1 MTDTLPGMN
10 EKQPARVLLAI
21 TVLGACLS
29 GTLSARA
36 ASPSHMAGDPGVS
49 DHAIKLGGVIDQGG
63 RGTLVSRPIL
73 GGYQLAIREINA
85 HGGVNGR
92 TIDYTAESD
101 NYDPSQ
107 TLPRVRKIVESDKV
121 FAVLGVFGSDDA
133 NVAAPYLEK
142 RQIPFFDPI
151 GGGADI
157 QGKHW
162 IWQTEPDYRR
172 EGEVMA
178 KYGAES
184 LHARRVAIL
193 YQVGVGEPQVA
204 ALKKTL
210 PKYGASLVAEA
221 SYQATDSNLAG
232 QALRL
237 SAANPDLVVL
247 NGTPSPTALF
257 LQYAKQAGLNPKYG
271 FLANYP
277 MGDPLWIA
285 LTGPNGEGNRVSSYA
300 DLTGHNKVAA
310 VYRLAIPRYKG
321 EKYSNYGLYGYF
333 NAMLFFKALK
343 LSGKELTRSRLRFV
357 LDHDF
362 RHYDTG
368 FTGRLNWTPTQHYGA
383 RQFKIYRIQGGQFR
397 PVTGW
402 LNP

>member
-1 MTDTLPGMN
+1 MTHTLPGM
-10 EKQPARVLLAI
+10 KIKSLVRGLAMAAL
-21 TVLGACLS
+21 LGAWS
-29 GTLSARA
+29 AGTGALGADSRRLAT
-36 ASPSHMAGDPGVS
+36 DPGVS
-49 DHAIKLGGVIDQGG
+49 AHTIKLGGVIDQGG
-63 RGTLVSRPIL
+63 RGTIVSKPIL
-73 GGYQLAIREINA
+73 GGYRLAIEQINA
-85 HGGVNGR
+85 QGGINGR
-92 TIDYTAESD
+92 TVDYVAESD

-107 TLPRVRKIVESDKV
+107 TLPRLRKIVESDKV
-121 FAVLGVFGSDDA
+121 FAVMGVFGSDDA

-162 IWQTEPDYRR
+162 IWQTEPDYGR
-172 EGEVMA
+172 EGQVMA
-178 KYGAES
+178 KYGAKT
-184 LHARRVAIL
+184 LHARKVAIL

-204 ALKKTL
+204 ALKSTL
-210 PKYGASLVAEA
+210 PKLGASLVAQA
-221 SYQATDSNLAG
+221 SYQATDTNLSA

-237 SAANPDLVVL
+237 SAAGPDLVIL

-257 LQYAKQAGLNPKYG
+257 LQFAKAAGLNPKYG

-285 LTGPNGEGNRVSSYA
+285 LTGSNGEGVRVSSYA

-310 VYRLAIPRYKG
+310 AYRNAISRYRG

-333 NAMLFFKALK
+333 NAMLFFLALK
-343 LSGKELTRSRLRFV
+343 LSGKTPTRSRLQQV
-357 LDHDF
+357 LDTDF

-368 FTGRLNWTPTQHYGA
+368 FTGRINWTPTQHYGA

-402 LNP
+402 LSP